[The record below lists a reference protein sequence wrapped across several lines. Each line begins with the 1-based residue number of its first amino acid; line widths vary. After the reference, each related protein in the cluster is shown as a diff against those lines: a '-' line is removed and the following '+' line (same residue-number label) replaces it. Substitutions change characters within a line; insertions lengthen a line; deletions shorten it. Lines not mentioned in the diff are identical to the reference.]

1 MLDTVPQNA
10 ELFHFGSI
18 YSSSLRDRDC
28 ARERRRR
35 AATMTPPIIIYVI
48 VEFELV
54 ELVELCLS
62 LFGKLFGKSGESS
75 VLSGKSGESSTESST
90 ESFDSPAHA
99 GSSRIPVL
107 EHIQIGMNVY
117 VLSIPSSKGYG
128 VADIAI
134 YSIIL

>member
-18 YSSSLRDRDC
+18 HSSPLRDRDC

-48 VEFELV
+48 VEFEL
-54 ELVELCLS
+54 ELCLS

-75 VLSGKSGESSTESST
+75 VLSGKSGESSVESG

-117 VLSIPSSKGYG
+117 ALSIPSSKGYG